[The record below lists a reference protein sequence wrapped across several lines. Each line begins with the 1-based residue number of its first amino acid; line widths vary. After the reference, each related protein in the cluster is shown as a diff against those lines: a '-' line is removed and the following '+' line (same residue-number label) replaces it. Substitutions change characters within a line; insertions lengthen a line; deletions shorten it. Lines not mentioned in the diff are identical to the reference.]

1 MNYMPMLAGSEE
13 AWEHEIPWQAFLRIK
28 KYTEPENNYCGGVLV
43 NERVVITAA
52 HCLTGV
58 TWVNNAFQGQQGLTH
73 CLTGL
78 TRVNIDLQG

>member
-1 MNYMPMLAGSEE
+1 MPMLAGSEE

-58 TWVNNAFQGQQGLTH
+58 YRVLTA
-73 CLTGL
+73 
-78 TRVNIDLQG
+78 LQG